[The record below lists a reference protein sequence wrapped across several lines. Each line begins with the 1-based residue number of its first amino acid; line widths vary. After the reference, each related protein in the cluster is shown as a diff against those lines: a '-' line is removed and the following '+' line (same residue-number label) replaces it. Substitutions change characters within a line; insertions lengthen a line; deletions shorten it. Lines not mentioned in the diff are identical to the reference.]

1 MRRDRSAIRN
11 TSPKE
16 NPSGFLAVRSGQ
28 RATRPCDCMSET
40 DPGDGL
46 GRMPARKN
54 VAATRPD
61 PDKGQKKR
69 PASASL
75 IWNPVSI
82 EDRQRV
88 HAQCLGSL
96 IRNTREGVIV
106 RDHTFFAPGE
116 IQISRLRRT
125 RAQACPQP
133 PLPFT
138 RNFSEPTQKPRYTR
152 KAPSPCSP

>member
-1 MRRDRSAIRN
+1 
-11 TSPKE
+11 
-16 NPSGFLAVRSGQ
+16 
-28 RATRPCDCMSET
+28 
-40 DPGDGL
+40 
-46 GRMPARKN
+46 MPARKN

-96 IRNTREGVIV
+96 
-106 RDHTFFAPGE
+106 
-116 IQISRLRRT
+116 
-125 RAQACPQP
+125 
-133 PLPFT
+133 
-138 RNFSEPTQKPRYTR
+138 
-152 KAPSPCSP
+152 